1 MGKKQVGSVRKWC
14 FLFLQ
19 LSAPLSH
26 SPKQTQFIDTRD
38 RHESQRQVW
47 HGPCCQRAHPRFPVL
62 LLGKGG
68 IVSPKASH
76 VTGSA

>member
-1 MGKKQVGSVRKWC
+1 MGKKEVGSVRKWC
-14 FLFLQ
+14 FLLQ

-47 HGPCCQRAHPRFPVL
+47 HGPHARERILRFPVL